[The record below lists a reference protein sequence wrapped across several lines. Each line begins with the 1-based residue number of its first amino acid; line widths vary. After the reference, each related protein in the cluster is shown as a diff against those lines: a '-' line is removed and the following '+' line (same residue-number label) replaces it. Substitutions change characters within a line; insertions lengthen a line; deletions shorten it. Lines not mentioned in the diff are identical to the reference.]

1 MRYFLFL
8 LILGF
13 SLILPSAHASDSAW
27 PLLQE
32 GGKIVFIRHAYAPG
46 GGDPSNFS
54 IDDCST
60 QRNLNQQGIDQSLSM
75 GEDFRKYEIPIQQVY
90 SSQWCRCK
98 DTASYA
104 FGNYQELSALNS
116 TFEGKYRQNHQQQ
129 MRELKELIAD
139 WDNSEGNLILVT
151 HYVIIGGMLGY
162 YPSSGEL
169 VITDKNLEVLDSIE
183 TNY

>member
-1 MRYFLFL
+1 LVIAKGIGSSVFTPTPLRGVYLLDRY
-8 LILGF
+8 I
-13 SLILPSAHASDSAW
+13 S
-27 PLLQE
+27 
-32 GGKIVFIRHAYAPG
+32 
-46 GGDPSNFS
+46 
-54 IDDCST
+54 
-60 QRNLNQQGIDQSLSM
+60 
-75 GEDFRKYEIPIQQVY
+75 FRKYEIPIQQVY

-151 HYVIIGGMLGY
+151 HYVIISGMLGY

-169 VITDKNLEVLDSIE
+169 VITDKNLEVLDSIK
-183 TNY
+183 TKY

>member
-1 MRYFLFL
+1 MRYFLSL

-13 SLILPSAHASDSAW
+13 SLILPSAHTSESAW
-27 PLLQE
+27 SLLQE

-98 DTASYA
+98 DTASDA
-104 FGNYQELSALNS
+104 VGN
-116 TFEGKYRQNHQQQ
+116 
-129 MRELKELIAD
+129 
-139 WDNSEGNLILVT
+139 
-151 HYVIIGGMLGY
+151 
-162 YPSSGEL
+162 
-169 VITDKNLEVLDSIE
+169 
-183 TNY
+183 